1 MMDAQT
7 DTLPR
12 PADIE
17 LIPDDYFA
25 PLDLAKI
32 FGRAAPLEVDLGCGD
47 GRFLIAQAARFP
59 ERNFLGIEKL
69 EGRVETACRKGARGG
84 LRNLRVLRIETSYAI
99 QYLLPAGS
107 PDVVHL
113 LFPDPWP
120 KRKHRRRRIVTPE
133 FFASIHRLLGPAG
146 RLRIV
151 TDQEKYFTAI
161 RAQIVA
167 DLFVEDA
174 DFTAEEFPP
183 TTFER
188 RYLELGLPI
197 YRLGLR
203 KVS

>member
-1 MMDAQT
+1 MMDTQT
-7 DTLPR
+7 DILPR
-12 PADIE
+12 PADVE
-17 LIPDDYFA
+17 LVPDDYFA

-47 GRFLIAQAARFP
+47 GRFIIAQAATFP
-59 ERNFLGIEKL
+59 DRNFLGIEKL
-69 EGRVETACRKGARGG
+69 EGRVETACRKGARAG

-107 PDVVHL
+107 ADAVHL

-120 KRKHRRRRIVTPE
+120 KGKHRRRRIVTPE
-133 FFASIHRLLGPAG
+133 FFASVHRLLGPYG

-151 TDQEKYFTAI
+151 TDQEKYFIAI
-161 RAQIVA
+161 RAQIAA

-174 DFTAEEFPP
+174 DFTTEEFPP

-188 RYLELGLPI
+188 RYLDLGLPI